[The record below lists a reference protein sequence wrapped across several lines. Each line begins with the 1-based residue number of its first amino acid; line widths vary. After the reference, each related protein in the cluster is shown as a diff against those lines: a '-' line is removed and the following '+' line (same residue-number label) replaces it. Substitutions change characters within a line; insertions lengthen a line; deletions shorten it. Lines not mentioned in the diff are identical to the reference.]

1 MPYLRPRSSLLSP
14 LLLFLSLAGC
24 GGGETDAA
32 GGERPTEPAV
42 APRSFERV
50 DSEEVRELRGA
61 IDLLD
66 LERAKTLLE
75 ELADTLPVEGDL
87 LRARGQAMVGHD
99 VEVGR
104 LIEKVRAKSPEDPR
118 VWATAAELHA
128 SAGRLETARDEIR
141 RGVERCGMTPELLRA
156 QGIVQLCQ
164 QGGAPR
170 GLELLVRALEYD
182 DELPFTD
189 RPLGQAHL
197 LIGKRALS
205 EQRPRRALESARA
218 AAQYDPGDLDIRVFL
233 ADTLAANADFG
244 GAVEILEELNEEG
257 HDRRGELASMYKKV
271 AVAELLQGR
280 RDRAIEAFARA
291 REEGLS
297 DEELGSGA
305 QILLDEAMKAMSE
318 GITAYEEKDL
328 AGARE
333 RFEYGLSLD
342 PDLLVLQNHLA
353 VILFQQGEYRH
364 AATRWRSVLEISI
377 EEELELPDP
386 VHMNLAKALV
396 AAGEKLAAKAVLE
409 SYLAREPEGRWS
421 VQTRELLTRLP

>member
-1 MPYLRPRSSLLSP
+1 V
-14 LLLFLSLAGC
+14 LLLLLPLAGC
-24 GGGETDAA
+24 GGGETDAS
-32 GGERPTEPAV
+32 GGESPTQPAAPGV
-42 APRSFERV
+42 ASRTFERAE
-50 DSEEVRELRGA
+50 SEAVRELREA

-66 LERAKTLLE
+66 LERAEALLE

-87 LRARGQAMVGHD
+87 LRARAQAMVGHD

-104 LIEKVRAKSPEDPR
+104 LIEKVRARSPEDPR
-118 VWATAAELHA
+118 VWSTAAELHA

-156 QGIVQLCQ
+156 QAIVQLCQ

-182 DELPFTD
+182 TDLPFTD
-189 RPLGQAHL
+189 RALGQAHL
-197 LIGKRALS
+197 LIGKRALA

-244 GAVEILEELNEEG
+244 AAVEILEELNEEG
-257 HDRRGELASMYKKV
+257 HDRRGEPASMYKKV
-271 AVAELLQGR
+271 AMAELLQSR

-318 GITAYEEKDL
+318 GITAYEAKDL
-328 AGARE
+328 TTARE

-353 VILFQQGEYRH
+353 VVLFQQGKYLP
-364 AATRWRSVLEISI
+364 AAVRWRAVLETSI

-386 VHMNLAKALV
+386 VHLNLSRALV
-396 AAGEKLAAKAVLE
+396 AAGEKPAAKAVLE
-409 SYLAREPEGRWS
+409 AYLAREPEGRW
-421 VQTRELLTRLP
+421 VAETRELLTRLP